1 MKERMFMR
9 SLITAVTVV
18 SAFALM
24 DGRAS
29 AQSAIAGVVKDA
41 TGGALP
47 GVSVEAA
54 SPALIEKTRSA
65 VTDGNGQYKIV
76 DLRPGEYTVTF
87 TLTGFS
93 MVTRAGI
100 QLPSAFTATVNAEL
114 KIGSLEENITVSGVS
129 PVVDVQ
135 NSVQQ
140 IVVSREVLD
149 AVPTARNVFAV
160 GAIIAG
166 TTAARP
172 DVGGTQGMQ
181 QNALQVHG
189 SQSRDTLYQVDGMSI
204 NSNYSDGAQVGVYY
218 NDGMVQDISYQTNA
232 LPAEVSQGGIRINM
246 IPREGSNAYHGA
258 LFATG
263 ASGTLQANNF
273 DDALAARGMTA
284 PNHIDKIYDIN
295 PSFGGP
301 IAVDRLWFFGT
312 YRRWG
317 VHNFVANT
325 FNPDRTQALDD
336 NHITSSVLRLTWQPA
351 SKHKFAV
358 YYDKNV
364 KFRGHRRDTSSD
376 YQFIEPQAAFQ
387 QTTPLGY
394 TAQGKWTSTLS
405 DRLMLEMGLSVF
417 FLHYKTGYEPG
428 VTPSDIAKIDFT
440 RSTLTNAVVYDYD
453 SYATRRTLSSALTY
467 VTGSHNV
474 KVGFQFGSG
483 PYRETYVMNGDQQWR
498 YSNGV
503 PNSVDRFNTPVDVRS
518 NLNMDLGIYAQ
529 DQWTISRATINAG
542 VRVERFITS
551 LKNQTAPAGSFV
563 GARDFVPVQ
572 DVPNWTNVVPRLGLA
587 YNLFGNGKTALKG
600 SASKY
605 MQNEGVGLSSLVN
618 PMQLS
623 RQRCAWVDAD
633 GDLAA
638 QPSEVSACT
647 GFSGGVNQRIDPSL
661 TRPYNWEF
669 SAGVQQEILP
679 RFSVSAVYY
688 RRNLRNLYGQTNT
701 AVPVSEYSPVTIANP
716 LTGSPLTVYNQSA
729 STRGLVAFLVSNYDE
744 LNSQY
749 DGLELKADKRFAN
762 NATVFGGVTIGHR
775 LGSIRNA
782 VPSPGTLANDLNNPN
797 VLINSYGYVD
807 NDSTYQLKIAGTYP
821 MPGGVR
827 FSGALQSTTG
837 LPLQRVLT
845 VTTALVPGLTQV
857 TQAVDLVERG
867 SVRLERMNLL
877 DLRFERGFK
886 LGRVEL
892 SPVADIYNVLNSNVS
907 TSEVTAVGGS
917 LGRPSAILDGR
928 FMRLGAKLNF

>member
-1 MKERMFMR
+1 MR
-9 SLITAVTVV
+9 TKNRLRRAITAILVV
-18 SAFALM
+18 WAVVAVA
-24 DGRAS
+24 GPAS
-29 AQSAIAGVVKDA
+29 AQSAIAGVVKDV

-47 GVSVEAA
+47 GVTVEAA
-54 SPALIEKTRSA
+54 SPALIERTRSA
-65 VTDGNGQYKIV
+65 ITDGNGQYRIV

-93 MVTRAGI
+93 VITRAGI

-114 KIGSLEENITVSGVS
+114 KIGSLEENITVSGAS

-135 NSVQQ
+135 SSVQQ
-140 IVVSREVLD
+140 TVVSREVLD

-166 TTAARP
+166 TTASRP

-181 QNALQVHG
+181 QNSLQVHG

-204 NSNYSDGAQVGVYY
+204 NSNFSDGAQVGVYY

-246 IPREGSNAYHGA
+246 IPREGSNAFHGS
-258 LFATG
+258 LFATA

-273 DDALAARGMTA
+273 DDELKARGMTA
-284 PNHIDKIYDIN
+284 ANHIDKIYDIN

-301 IAVDRLWFFGT
+301 IAKDKLWFFGT
-312 YRRWG
+312 FRRWG
-317 VHNFVANT
+317 VNNFVANT

-351 SKHKFAV
+351 SQHKLAA

-364 KFRGHRRDTSSD
+364 KFRGHRRDTTAD

-394 TAQGKWTSTLS
+394 TTQLKWTSTLS
-405 DRLMLEMGLSVF
+405 DRLMLETGLSVF

-428 VTPSDIAKIDFT
+428 VTSSDIAKIDFT
-440 RSTLTNAVVYDYD
+440 QSTLTNAVVYDYD
-453 SYATRRTLSSALTY
+453 SFATRRTLSSALTY
-467 VTGSHNV
+467 VTGAHNL
-474 KVGFQFGSG
+474 KVGLQFGNG
-483 PYRETYVMNGDQQWR
+483 PYRETFVMNGDQQWR

-503 PNSVDRFNTPVDVRS
+503 PNSIDRFNTPVDVRS

-529 DQWTISRATINAG
+529 DQWTISRATINGG
-542 VRVERFITS
+542 VRFERFITS
-551 LKNQTAPAGSFV
+551 LRHQTAGAGAFV
-563 GARDFVPVQ
+563 DAREFAPVQ
-572 DVPNWTNVVPRLGLA
+572 DVPRWTNIVPRLGLA
-587 YNLFGNGKTALKG
+587 YDLFGDGKTALKG

-623 RQRCAWVDAD
+623 RQRCAWVDANN
-633 GDLAA
+633 DLAA
-638 QPSEVSACT
+638 QASEVSACT
-647 GFSGGVNQRIDPSL
+647 GFSGGVNQRIDPEI

-669 SAGVQQEILP
+669 SAGVQQEIRP
-679 RFSVSAVYY
+679 QFSISAVYY
-688 RRNLRNLYGQTNT
+688 RRNLRNLYGQRNT
-701 AVPVSEYSPVTIANP
+701 LVPSSAYAPVTITDP

-729 STRGLVAFLVSNYDE
+729 ATRGLVAFLVGNNDE
-744 LNSQY
+744 LDSQY
-749 DGLELKADKRFAN
+749 DGVEMKMDKRFAN
-762 NATVFGGVTIGHR
+762 GAAVFGGVTIGHKI
-775 LGSIRNA
+775 GSIRNA

-797 VLINSYGYVD
+797 VLINSQGYVD
-807 NDSTYQLKIAGTYP
+807 NDSTYQLKVAGMYP
-821 MPGGVR
+821 LPGGIR
-827 FSGALQSTTG
+827 FSGALQSNTG

-845 VTTALVPGLTQV
+845 VTTAHVPGLTQV
-857 TQAVDLVERG
+857 TQPVDLVERG

-877 DLRFERGFK
+877 DLRFEKVIK
-886 LGRVEL
+886 LGKMDL
-892 SPVADIYNVLNSNVS
+892 SPVADVYNVLNSNVS
-907 TSEVTAVGGS
+907 TSEVTAVGSS

-928 FMRLGAKLNF
+928 FVRLGAKLNF

>member
-1 MKERMFMR
+1 MR
-9 SLITAVTVV
+9 RLTIAMLGVAS
-18 SAFALM
+18 FALLS
-24 DGRAS
+24 GRAYG
-29 AQSAIAGVVKDA
+29 QSAIAGIVKDA

-54 SPALIEKTRSA
+54 SPALIERSRSA

-87 TLTGFS
+87 TLAGFS
-93 MVTRAGI
+93 GVTRAGI
-100 QLPSAFTATVNAEL
+100 QLPTAFTATVNVEL
-114 KIGSLEENITVSGVS
+114 KVGSIEETITVSGLS

-135 NSVQQ
+135 SSVQQ
-140 IVVSREVLD
+140 TVVSREVLD

-181 QNALQVHG
+181 QNSLQVHG

-204 NSNYSDGAQVGVYY
+204 NSNFSDGAQVGVYY

-246 IPREGSNAYHGA
+246 IPREGGNAYHGA
-258 LFATG
+258 LFATA
-263 ASGTLQANNF
+263 ASGRLQADNF
-273 DDALAARGMTA
+273 DDGLRARGMTA
-284 PNHIDKIYDIN
+284 ANHIDKIYDIN

-301 IAVDRLWFFGT
+301 IERGRLWFFGT
-312 YRRWG
+312 FRRWG

-351 SKHKFAV
+351 TKHKFAI

-364 KFRGHRRDTSSD
+364 KFRGHRRDTTAD

-394 TAQGKWTSTLS
+394 TAQAKWTSTMS
-405 DRLMLEMGLSVF
+405 DRLLVETGLSVF

-428 VTPSDIAKIDFT
+428 VQPTDIARVDFT

-453 SYATRRTLSSALTY
+453 SYATRRTLSSAVTY
-467 VTGSHNV
+467 VTGSHNA
-474 KVGFQFGSG
+474 KIGLQYGTG

-518 NLNMDLGIYAQ
+518 NLNIDLGVYAQ

-542 VRVERFITS
+542 VRVERFVTS
-551 LKNQTAPAGSFV
+551 LKQQTAGAGSFV
-563 GARDFVPVQ
+563 GARDFAPVP
-572 DVPNWTNVVPRLGLA
+572 DVPKWTSVVPRLGLA

-638 QPSEVSACT
+638 QPGEVSACT
-647 GFSGGVNQRIDPSL
+647 GFSGGVNQRIDPDL

-669 SAGVQQEILP
+669 SAGVQQELLP
-679 RFSVSAVYY
+679 QFSVSAVYY
-688 RRNLRNLYGQTNT
+688 RRNLRNLYGQRNT
-701 AVPVSEYSPVTIANP
+701 AVPPSAYSPVTITDP
-716 LTGSPLTVYNQSA
+716 LTGTPLTVYNQSA
-729 STRGLVAFLVSNYDE
+729 ATRGLVALLVSNYDE

-749 DGLELKADKRFAN
+749 DGLEIKLDKRFAN
-762 NATVFGGVTIGHR
+762 SATVFGGVTIGHK

-782 VPSPGTLANDLNNPN
+782 VPAPGTLANDLNNPN
-797 VLINSYGYVD
+797 VLINSQGYVD
-807 NDSTYQLKIAGTYP
+807 NDSTYQLKLAGTYP
-821 MPGGVR
+821 LPGGIR
-827 FSGALQSTTG
+827 FSGALQSNTG

-877 DLRFERGFK
+877 DLRFEKVFR
-886 LGRVEL
+886 LGRTQL

-907 TSEVTAVGGS
+907 TSEVTAVGSS

>member
-1 MKERMFMR
+1 MR
-9 SLITAVTVV
+9 RLTIALLVV
-18 SAFALM
+18 SALALLS
-24 DGRAS
+24 GRAS

-47 GVSVEAA
+47 GVTVEAA
-54 SPALIEKTRSA
+54 SPALIERSRSA

-93 MVTRAGI
+93 VVTRAGI

-114 KIGSLEENITVSGVS
+114 KIGSLAENITVSGVS

-135 NSVQQ
+135 SSVQQ
-140 IVVSREVLD
+140 TVVSREVLD

-166 TTAARP
+166 TTASRP

-181 QNALQVHG
+181 QNSLQVHG

-204 NSNYSDGAQVGVYY
+204 NSNFSDGAQVGVYY

-246 IPREGSNAYHGA
+246 IPREGGNAYHGA
-258 LFATG
+258 LFATA
-263 ASGTLQANNF
+263 ASGRLQANNF
-273 DDALAARGMTA
+273 DDGLRARGMTA
-284 PNHIDKIYDIN
+284 ANHIDKIFDIN

-301 IAVDRLWFFGT
+301 IAKDRLWFFGT
-312 YRRWG
+312 FRRWG
-317 VHNFVANT
+317 VDNFVANT
-325 FNPDRTQALDD
+325 FNPDRSQALDD

-351 SKHKFAV
+351 SKHKVAV

-364 KFRGHRRDTSSD
+364 KFRGHRRDTAAD
-376 YQFIEPQAAFQ
+376 YQFIEPQAAFR

-394 TAQGKWTSTLS
+394 TAQAKWTSTMS
-405 DRLMLEMGLSVF
+405 DRLLVETGLSVF
-417 FLHYKTGYEPG
+417 FLHYKTGYQPEVKP
-428 VTPSDIAKIDFT
+428 TDIAKVDFT
-440 RSTLTNAVVYDYD
+440 RSTLTDAVVYDYD

-467 VTGSHNV
+467 VTGTHNL
-474 KVGFQFGSG
+474 KIGLQFGTG

-518 NLNMDLGIYAQ
+518 NLNMDLGVYAQ
-529 DQWTISRATINAG
+529 DQWTISRATINGG
-542 VRVERFITS
+542 VRVERFVTS
-551 LKNQTAPAGSFV
+551 LRQQTAGAGSFV
-563 GARDFVPVQ
+563 GARDFSPVP
-572 DVPNWTNVVPRLGLA
+572 DVPKWTSVVPRLGLA

-623 RQRCAWVDAD
+623 RQRCAWGDAN

-638 QPSEVSACT
+638 QPGEVSACT
-647 GFSGGVNQRIDPSL
+647 GFSGGVNQRIDPDL

-669 SAGVQQEILP
+669 SAGVQQEVLP
-679 RFSVSAVYY
+679 QFSVSAVYY
-688 RRNLRNLYGQTNT
+688 RRNLRNLYGQRNT
-701 AVPVSEYSPVTIANP
+701 AVPPSAYTPVTITDP
-716 LTGSPLTVYNQSA
+716 LTGSPLTVFNQSA
-729 STRGLVAFLVSNYDE
+729 ATRGLVALLVSNDDE

-749 DGLELKADKRFAN
+749 DGLEIKIDKRFGN
-762 NATVFGGVTIGHR
+762 SATVFGGVTIGHK

-782 VPSPGTLANDLNNPN
+782 VPAPGNLANDLNNPN

-821 MPGGVR
+821 LPGGVR
-827 FSGALQSTTG
+827 FSGALQSNTG
-837 LPLQRVLT
+837 LPLTRVLT

-877 DLRFERGFK
+877 DLRFERMIK
-886 LGRVEL
+886 LGKMQL

-907 TSEVTAVGGS
+907 TSEVTAVGTS